1 MRASPHHYEHLLTE
15 AHRLADQLRAL
26 GAVRV
31 ILFGSLA
38 RGGVSLFSDIDLL
51 ALFENSRSPREL
63 TRWVYS
69 VIDSSESID
78 ILAYSIDDFERIRQ
92 RPFWK
97 HALQH
102 AQVLYER
109 PTT

>member
-1 MRASPHHYEHLLTE
+1 MRASPHHYEHLLSE
-15 AHRLADQLRAL
+15 ARRLADQLRAL
-26 GAVRV
+26 GAIRV
-31 ILFGSLA
+31 VLFGSLA
-38 RGGVSLFSDIDLL
+38 RGTPSLFSDIDLL
-51 ALFENSRSPREL
+51 ALFEDPRSPREL

-69 VIDSSESID
+69 VIDSSESVD
-78 ILAYSIDDFERIRQ
+78 IFAYNSEDFDRLQQ

-109 PTT
+109 PAT

>member
-1 MRASPHHYEHLLTE
+1 MRASPCHYEHLLSE
-15 AHRLADQLRAL
+15 ARRLADQLRAL

-31 ILFGSLA
+31 VLFGSLA
-38 RGGVSLFSDIDLL
+38 RGNVSLFSDIDLL
-51 ALFENSRSPREL
+51 ALFDDPRSPREL

-69 VIDSSESID
+69 VIDSSESVD
-78 ILAYSIDDFERIRQ
+78 ILAYSSEDFDRLRQ

-102 AQVLYER
+102 SQVLYER